1 MIQADYCIGVN
12 NMKRIDLLDRRLNLL
27 IQKRIGYEPRI
38 DMKYHDLRCDSIIR
52 ILQVRF
58 RDFKF
63 TKNVLSLDEDN
74 IHKIEII
81 VEIDDST
88 KYIKTMVF
96 QPFWDDDNNYE
107 FIGWCLVR

>member
-1 MIQADYCIGVN
+1 
-12 NMKRIDLLDRRLNLL
+12 MKQIDLLDRRVDLL

-38 DMKYHDLRCDSIIR
+38 DMKYHELNCDSIIR

-63 TKNVLSLDEDN
+63 TKNLISSEEDN
-74 IHKIEII
+74 VHKIEII
-81 VEIDDST
+81 VEIDNST
-88 KYIKTMVF
+88 KYIKTIEF

-107 FIGWCLVR
+107 FLGWYLVR